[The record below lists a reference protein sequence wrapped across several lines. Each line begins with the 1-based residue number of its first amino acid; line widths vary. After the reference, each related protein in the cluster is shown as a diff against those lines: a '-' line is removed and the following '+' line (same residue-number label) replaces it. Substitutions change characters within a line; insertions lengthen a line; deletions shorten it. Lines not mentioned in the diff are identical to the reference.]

1 MIMELLFAGIK
12 QAFIL
17 IFTGDSLVFEATLRS
32 LQTSGSAVLIS
43 LLLGVPLGLLL
54 ALTRFPGRNLIVAIV
69 NAGMG
74 LPPVVVG
81 LFVAILL
88 WRSGAFGFLGLMY
101 TVPAMILAQVII
113 AMPLVVGLTISAV
126 QQLDPKLRLQAL
138 ALGASKIQVLITLVK
153 EARLTALAA
162 VIAGFGAIISE
173 VGAVIMV
180 GGNIS
185 GQTRV
190 LTTAI
195 VELVGK
201 GDFSRALALSFILL
215 AITFA
220 ATYALTLYQQK
231 GAGVWR
237 RIS

>member
-1 MIMELLFAGIK
+1 MELLINGLK

-17 IFTGDSLVFEATLRS
+17 IVTGDSLVVEATLRS
-32 LQTSGSAVLIS
+32 LETSGSAIVIS
-43 LLLGVPLGLLL
+43 LVLGIPIGLLL
-54 ALTRFPGRNLIVAIV
+54 ALTRFPGRSFVVALF

-81 LFVAILL
+81 LFVALFL
-88 WRSGAFGFLGLMY
+88 WRSGVLGFMGLMY
-101 TVPAMILAQVII
+101 TLSAMVIAQVII
-113 AMPLVVGLTISAV
+113 AMPLVTGLTVSAI
-126 QQLDPKLRLQAL
+126 QQLNPKLRLQSL
-138 ALGASKIQVLITLVK
+138 ALGATKSQMVFTLIK
-153 EARLTALAA
+153 EAKLTALAA
-162 VIAGFGAIISE
+162 VIAGFGAVISE
-173 VGAVIMV
+173 VGAVMMV

-201 GDFSRALALSFILL
+201 GDFSRAMALSFILL
-215 AITFA
+215 AVTFA
-220 ATYALTLYQQK
+220 ATYALTHYQQK
-231 GAGVWR
+231 GTAIWR

>member
-1 MIMELLFAGIK
+1 MELLIDGLK

-17 IFTGDSLVFEATLRS
+17 IVTGDSLVVEATLRS
-32 LQTSGSAVLIS
+32 LETSGSAIVIS
-43 LLLGVPLGLLL
+43 LVLGIPIGLLL
-54 ALTRFPGRNLIVAIV
+54 ALTRFPGRSFVVALF

-81 LFVAILL
+81 LFVALFL
-88 WRSGAFGFLGLMY
+88 WRSGVLGFMGLMY
-101 TVPAMILAQVII
+101 TLSAMVIAQVII
-113 AMPLVVGLTISAV
+113 AMPLVTGLTVSAI
-126 QQLDPKLRLQAL
+126 QQLNPKLRLQSL
-138 ALGASKIQVLITLVK
+138 ALGATKSQMVFTLIK
-153 EARLTALAA
+153 EAKLTALAA
-162 VIAGFGAIISE
+162 VIAGFGAVISE
-173 VGAVIMV
+173 VGAVMMV

-201 GDFSRALALSFILL
+201 GDFSRAMALSFILL
-215 AITFA
+215 AVTFA
-220 ATYALTLYQQK
+220 ATYALTHYQQK
-231 GAGVWR
+231 GTAIWR

>member
-1 MIMELLFAGIK
+1 MELLFDGIK

-17 IFTGDSLVFEATLRS
+17 IFTGDPLVIEATLRS
-32 LQTSGSAVLIS
+32 LETSGSAVLIS
-43 LLLGVPLGLLL
+43 LLLGLPFGLLL
-54 ALTRFPGRNLIVAIV
+54 ALARFPGRNLIISII

-88 WRSGAFGFLGLMY
+88 WRSGVLGFLGLMY
-101 TVPAMILAQVII
+101 TLPAMIIAQVII
-113 AMPLVVGLTISAV
+113 AMPLVVGLTVSAI
-126 QQLDPKLRLQAL
+126 QQLNPNLKLQAL
-138 ALGASKIQVLITLVK
+138 ALGASKIQMLITLVK
-153 EARLTALAA
+153 EARLTTLAA

-173 VGAVIMV
+173 VGAVTMV

-231 GAGVWR
+231 GAGIWR

>member
-1 MIMELLFAGIK
+1 MELLFEGIK
-12 QAFIL
+12 QALIL
-17 IFTGDSLVFEATLRS
+17 IFTGDPLVIEATLRS
-32 LQTSGSAVLIS
+32 FETSGSAVLIS
-43 LLLGVPLGLLL
+43 LLLGLPLGLLL
-54 ALTRFPGRNLIVAIV
+54 ALARFPGRNLIISIV

-88 WRSGAFGFLGLMY
+88 WRSGVLGFLGLMY
-101 TVPAMILAQVII
+101 TVPAMIIAQVII
-113 AMPLVVGLTISAV
+113 AMPLVVGLTVSAV
-126 QQLDPKLRLQAL
+126 QQLNPKLKLQAL
-138 ALGASKIQVLITLVK
+138 ALGASKVQMLITLVK

-231 GAGVWR
+231 EAGVWR

>member
-1 MIMELLFAGIK
+1 M
-12 QAFIL
+12 
-17 IFTGDSLVFEATLRS
+17 
-32 LQTSGSAVLIS
+32 IS

-81 LFVAILL
+81 LFIAILL

-101 TVPAMILAQVII
+101 TVPAMVLAQVII
-113 AMPLVVGLTISAV
+113 AMPLVVGLTISAI

-138 ALGASKIQVLITLVK
+138 ALGASKTQMLITLVK
-153 EARLTALAA
+153 EARLTVLAA

-201 GDFSRALALSFILL
+201 GDFSRALALGFILL

-231 GAGVWR
+231 GVGVWR
-237 RIS
+237 RTS

>member
-1 MIMELLFAGIK
+1 MDLLLDGVK

-17 IFTGDSLVFEATLRS
+17 IFTGDSLVVEATLRS

-54 ALTRFPGRNLIVAIV
+54 ALARFPGRNLIVAII

-81 LFVAILL
+81 LVVAILL
-88 WRSGAFGFLGLMY
+88 WRSGIFGFLGLMY
-101 TVPAMILAQVII
+101 TVAAMVIAQVII
-113 AMPLVVGLTISAV
+113 ALPLVVGLTLTAI
-126 QQLDPKLRLQAL
+126 QQLNPKLRLQAL
-138 ALGASKIQVLITLVK
+138 ALGASKSQMLVMLVK
-153 EARLTALAA
+153 EAKLTMLAA

-173 VGAVIMV
+173 VGAVLMV

-195 VELVGK
+195 VEQVGR

-215 AITFA
+215 AITFT

-231 GAGVWR
+231 GVGVWR
-237 RIS
+237 RTS

>member
-1 MIMELLFAGIK
+1 MELLFDGIK

-17 IFTGDSLVFEATLRS
+17 IFTGDSLVVEATLRS

-54 ALTRFPGRNLIVAIV
+54 ALARFPGRNLIVTVV

-81 LFVAILL
+81 LVVAILL
-88 WRSGAFGFLGLMY
+88 WRSGVFGSLGLMY
-101 TVPAMILAQVII
+101 TVTAMIIAQVII
-113 AMPLVVGLTISAV
+113 AMPLVVGLTLTAI
-126 QQLDPKLRLQAL
+126 QQLNPRLRLQAL
-138 ALGASKIQVLITLVK
+138 ALGASKPQMFLTLIK
-153 EARLTALAA
+153 EARLTTLAA

-173 VGAVIMV
+173 VGAVMMV
-180 GGNIS
+180 GGNIN

-201 GDFSRALALSFILL
+201 GDFNRALALSFILL
-215 AITFA
+215 VLTFA
-220 ATYALTLYQQK
+220 TTYALTLYQQK
-231 GAGVWR
+231 GVGVWR
-237 RIS
+237 RTS